1 MNSSPTRPVD
11 AVLSASGVVAELVAT
26 ERGIAAL
33 QARQLVLLGRAGQ
46 IAAEQTV
53 RIPLG
58 LQRER
63 EMPLR
68 SIAAELAAAIRRSDR
83 GMQNRI
89 HQATT
94 LLDRY
99 PAAVAA
105 LAAGRIDI
113 GHLRVIEEA
122 GAPLTDP
129 VVWAV
134 FEQAALAV
142 AERETAGRAKPII
155 LMLAHRLDPTPAAE
169 RHTTAAATRRVWV
182 RDVEDG
188 MAELVAL
195 LPAHLAHGIRDR
207 LTRYARQLHD
217 EALADAAAA
226 DRADAAAA
234 GDADAGGAA
243 TTAVP
248 ETVGGPDTAGTPPV
262 AVDTRTMDQR
272 RADVFADLLLTGHA
286 TAADSDTTMCETDAI
301 IAHIQVTVPAA
312 TLTGSDTPATFHGH
326 GPLDPGTARHYASI
340 ATSWD
345 RLFHHPTTGTLL
357 GTDSYRP
364 TAEQRRFLRGR
375 DEHCRFPGCRAA
387 AYRCDIDH
395 TIDHAHG
402 GPTHLCNLAHLCK
415 RHHTLKHHT
424 AWTVTQHPDGTLEWT
439 SPTGRRYLDIP
450 HGALEFTTTPATTR
464 PRPPPPPPAAGRH
477 HPSSHHAH
485 PPTGTHPGRRADVR
499 AGRVGRDA
507 GRAGHPPRTAGRRAR
522 GQGQAGC
529 RSSR

>member
-226 DRADAAAA
+226 

-248 ETVGGPDTAGTPPV
+248 ETVGGPDTADTPPV
-262 AVDTRTMDQR
+262 PVDTRTMDQR

-450 HGALEFTTTPATTR
+450 HGALEFTTTPTTTTTTATAAASSGA
-464 PRPPPPPPAAGRH
+464 PPPF
-477 HPSSHHAH
+477 
-485 PPTGTHPGRRADVR
+485 
-499 AGRVGRDA
+499 
-507 GRAGHPPRTAGRRAR
+507 
-522 GQGQAGC
+522 
-529 RSSR
+529 